1 MYSEALAIADRNT
14 VRLMI
19 DEMNNQ
25 VNNLTN
31 EIAEKENALK
41 KKDNALKEKDNA
53 LKEKDSENNRLR
65 QKLIAAGINPDE

>member
-41 KKDNALKEKDNA
+41 EKDNA

>member
-31 EIAEKENALK
+31 KIAEKE
-41 KKDNALKEKDNA
+41 NALKEKDNA